1 VPGHAPAPAYR
12 LRPDRLFR
20 PCVTQPASIDIA
32 IEDSS
37 ETGCLIYAPSA
48 LPVGTQIAVGIPGLR
63 RWRAVVRRIEGRR
76 VGCAFVKPISVAD
89 VTRARSHETVVLL
102 TPPAPAA
109 PPMVSLLDPPS
120 AQPALIDEVRGV
132 AGVWEGHILAH
143 PPRRPKHTILALI
156 AIALFTA
163 AIIALILK

>member
-1 VPGHAPAPAYR
+1 MPSGPCSISCSRTASIALSCLLSIRSLHGCVAIPWNAEDGQLVPGHAPAPAYR

-63 RWRAVVRRIEGRR
+63 RWRA
-76 VGCAFVKPISVAD
+76 
-89 VTRARSHETVVLL
+89 
-102 TPPAPAA
+102 
-109 PPMVSLLDPPS
+109 
-120 AQPALIDEVRGV
+120 
-132 AGVWEGHILAH
+132 
-143 PPRRPKHTILALI
+143 
-156 AIALFTA
+156 
-163 AIIALILK
+163 